1 MSFIP
6 ESNPQI
12 RALARE
18 AAEQIKTLSEAHDA
32 ELKAVYQD
40 FRTKADAIR
49 AEASTKSL
57 SRSGADS
64 FSQTTELTER

>member
-64 FSQTTELTER
+64 FSQTTEQTNR

>member
-1 MSFIP
+1 MNFIP

-40 FRTKADAIR
+40 FRTQADAIK
-49 AEASTKSL
+49 AETSTDEL
-57 SRSGADS
+57 HTRSAGS
-64 FSQTTELTER
+64 SQPTEQTNR

>member
-40 FRTKADAIR
+40 FRTRADAIK
-49 AEASTKSL
+49 AS
-57 SRSGADS
+57 ADELHS
-64 FSQTTELTER
+64 PSAGFVQTNRKD

>member
-1 MSFIP
+1 MNFIP

-40 FRTKADAIR
+40 FRTKADAI
-49 AEASTKSL
+49 
-57 SRSGADS
+57 
-64 FSQTTELTER
+64 

>member
-1 MSFIP
+1 MNFTP
-6 ESNPQI
+6 ESDPRI

-18 AAEQIKTLSEAHDA
+18 TSQTIKTLSDAHDA

-49 AEASTKSL
+49 VSADELQT
-57 SRSGADS
+57 RSADLL
-64 FSQTTELTER
+64 QTEVNDLGD

>member
-49 AEASTKSL
+49 AEAS
-57 SRSGADS
+57 ADEVDNPS
-64 FSQTTELTER
+64 ADLLPTTELTER

>member
-40 FRTKADAIR
+40 FRTRADAIK
-49 AEASTKSL
+49 AS
-57 SRSGADS
+57 ADELHNHS
-64 FSQTTELTER
+64 AGSSQTEQTER